1 MSKLSSTF
9 KPHVERWYEGLKRIS
24 EPNQAI
30 GTVRADATLIADQA
44 SEVNHGGHILVS
56 DEPSAVGGGDK
67 GPNPLEYFMAS
78 VGFCENVTF
87 ARYATLNGLDFD
99 SLQTSVRGHWDRQ
112 GQGDFMKIEPAF
124 TDFTVETRLTSTD
137 PIEKIRKVVKT
148 VHERC
153 PMHST
158 ITKAGRVTDKL
169 FVNGLEVPL

>member
-1 MSKLSSTF
+1 MLSSTF
-9 KPHVERWYEGLKRIS
+9 KPYAEKWYQGLKKIS

-44 SEVNHGGHILVS
+44 SEVNHAGYTLLS
-56 DEPSAVGGGDK
+56 DEPDVVGGTDK

-78 VGFCENVTF
+78 IGFCENVTF
-87 ARYATLNGLDFD
+87 ARYAALNGLNFD
-99 SLQTSVRGHWDRQ
+99 SLQTSARGHWDRR
-112 GQGDFMKIEPAF
+112 GQGDSMQIEPAF
-124 TDFTVETRLTSTD
+124 TDFIVETRITSVD
-137 PIEKIRKVVKT
+137 SIEKIRKVVKT

-169 FVNGLEVPL
+169 FVNGVEVQL